1 MITTDDYA
9 VEVLIKEA
17 NAQTGIV
24 VATNKITVTAR
35 VTYLAGKSL
44 TLNPG
49 FFADKGTVFTTHKGG
64 CQ

>member
-9 VEVLIKEA
+9 GEVLIKEA

-35 VTYLAGKSL
+35 VTYFSRKKPNAQ
-44 TLNPG
+44 PW
-49 FFADKGTVFTTHKGG
+49 FF
-64 CQ
+64 CR